1 MRSPV
6 AAFLVRCLLWL
17 VPCYAAWFLASAA
30 WTRIVAWIALP
41 FIRLFHPELASGM
54 EIAGSDIS
62 FVTALTVH
70 TATGAEGLLVP
81 DVDARTYTHGLP
93 LFLALMLASRARW
106 SGIAIGAAALI
117 PVHAWGI
124 AFDLLAQIIRMGPEI
139 AARAG
144 LAGPSA
150 NAVALGY
157 QAGSLIFPVLA
168 PVVLWVVFNAKFLRE
183 LRSPAAVAP

>member
-6 AAFLVRCLLWL
+6 AAFVVRCLFWL
-17 VPCYAAWFLASAA
+17 APCYAAWFLASPA

-70 TATGAEGLLVP
+70 TPTGAEGLLVP

-93 LFLALMLASRARW
+93 LFVALMLASRARW
-106 SGIAIGAAALI
+106 SGVAVGAAVLA
-117 PVHAWGI
+117 PVHAWGV
-124 AFDLLAQIIRMGPEI
+124 AFDLLAQIVRMGPEI
-139 AARAG
+139 SARAG

-150 NAVALGY
+150 NLVALGY
-157 QAGSLIFPVLA
+157 QAGSLILPVLA
-168 PVVLWVVFNAKFLRE
+168 PVVLWVAFNAKFLRE
-183 LRSPAAVAP
+183 LRSPGPATP

>member
-6 AAFLVRCLLWL
+6 AAFVLRCLLWL
-17 VPCYAAWFLASAA
+17 VPCYAAWFLASPA
-30 WTRIVAWIALP
+30 WTRIVAAIALP

-70 TATGAEGLLVP
+70 APGGAEGLLVP

-106 SGIAIGAAALI
+106 TGIAIGAAILV

-124 AFDLLAQIIRMGPEI
+124 AFDLLAQIVRMGPE
-139 AARAG
+139 AASRAG
-144 LAGPSA
+144 LVGLSA

-168 PVVLWVVFNAKFLRE
+168 PVVLWVAFNRKFLAA
-183 LRSPAAVAP
+183 LRSPAVGRR